1 MAVLRCARDDTSIP
15 CARAAGTYT
24 TAAGEARAA
33 SAQPVGTCAQERMTL
48 HAWTVSVHA
57 CEHATLLPVPCMPCP
72 STPAVASY
80 SRSWPPTRAW
90 IDHGLIIGRRES
102 SHACALSVHGP
113 MMRPRVYSRPAGM
126 VYVNFCARP
135 PRMTMHPAE
144 LAPVLQF
151 LAGIYVVTC

>member
-33 SAQPVGTCAQERMTL
+33 SAQPVRTCAQERMTL

-90 IDHGLIIGRRES
+90 IDQRPARELPCM
-102 SHACALSVHGP
+102 CALSARTDDAP
-113 MMRPRVYSRPAGM
+113 ARIQPAG
-126 VYVNFCARP
+126 RHGI
-135 PRMTMHPAE
+135 RE
-144 LAPVLQF
+144 LLCETTAYDDAP
-151 LAGIYVVTC
+151 G